1 MPPLYLT
8 RNKPYIHRPDPHR
21 PAGHRK
27 DCYLDSCG
35 ASEERRQEKCNQLAV
50 PGNQAGTR
58 RRYDVGLPAQKECSR
73 QATAVL
79 DRHVNWGVANP
90 AQRKVPA
97 QLQVSDILTKDS
109 REAGG
114 APFVEMQTIIRDAI
128 EQRDFRD
135 DLPAELVS
143 KSLGALA
150 EATMDDPVRVA
161 QVVLRLAASDQ
172 LPAHLLL
179 GCDAVHHADQAEA
192 SRAADLERWRETSVS
207 TDFDVS

>member
-1 MPPLYLT
+1 
-8 RNKPYIHRPDPHR
+8 
-21 PAGHRK
+21 
-27 DCYLDSCG
+27 
-35 ASEERRQEKCNQLAV
+35 
-50 PGNQAGTR
+50 
-58 RRYDVGLPAQKECSR
+58 
-73 QATAVL
+73 L
-79 DRHVNWGVANP
+79 DRHVNWCVANP

-114 APFVEMQTIIRDAI
+114 APFVEMQTMIRDAI

-179 GCDAVHHADQAEA
+179 GSDAVHHADQAEA